1 MIGNTIFGLNVNS
14 TGTTV
19 DTDALIGIG
28 TSTPYAKLSIINTG
42 TGPSFVVEDST
53 SPDTTPF
60 IIDTSGNVGIG
71 TASPLSTLD
80 VAGDAEIGGLSG
92 SQSLFAYNS
101 GRSSYGQLDLYNVST
116 GNVTLTTTFGSGN
129 ILLTPGATSGKVGI
143 ASTTPW
149 RKFSVTGTV
158 GFDGLTAGAG
168 AGSLCL
174 SANKEITYSD
184 NAGCT
189 GSSLRFKHDVA
200 TLTDGALDTV
210 LALRPVSFVYN
221 DDIGIQGEQVGFI
234 AEEVFKIDPR
244 LVTLD
249 ASSIPNNV
257 KYANFTAILA
267 RAMQEIASI
276 TGAFKDALIAWLGSV
291 DERPL
296 ARSHARNLHDA
307 IGWVCS
313 VCERRPARRDP
324 GRNKRRRSNSRIGR
338 LCSELQAGKFAPRK
352 RTATR
357 GYCERLPCRP
367 KPRPPK
373 RERSRIQPQTAK
385 KPPAAGA
392 TWLTLQK
399 RQPAAH
405 PRGR

>member
-1 MIGNTIFGLNVNS
+1 M
-14 TGTTV
+14 
-19 DTDALIGIG
+19 
-28 TSTPYAKLSIINTG
+28 
-42 TGPSFVVEDST
+42 
-53 SPDTTPF
+53 
-60 IIDTSGNVGIG
+60 
-71 TASPLSTLD
+71 
-80 VAGDAEIGGLSG
+80 AGDAEIGGLSG
-92 SQSLFAYNS
+92 SESLFAYNS

-200 TLTDGALDTV
+200 TLTMARSIPC
-210 LALRPVSFVYN
+210 LRSPVSFVYN

-276 TGAFKDALIAWLGSV
+276 TGAFKDALIAWLGSAN
-291 DERPL
+291 ERPL
-296 ARSHARNLHDA
+296 ARSHAGNLHDA
-307 IGWVCS
+307 IGRDGGVR
-313 VCERRPARRDP
+313 ERGPARRDP
-324 GRNKRRRSNSRIGR
+324 GRNKRRRSNSRMV
-338 LCSELQAGKFAPRK
+338 
-352 RTATR
+352 
-357 GYCERLPCRP
+357 
-367 KPRPPK
+367 
-373 RERSRIQPQTAK
+373 
-385 KPPAAGA
+385 
-392 TWLTLQK
+392 TLQ
-399 RQPAAH
+399 REAPASASASGLEDQL
-405 PRGR
+405 RGQLRRTTMPSDAGRVFDMR